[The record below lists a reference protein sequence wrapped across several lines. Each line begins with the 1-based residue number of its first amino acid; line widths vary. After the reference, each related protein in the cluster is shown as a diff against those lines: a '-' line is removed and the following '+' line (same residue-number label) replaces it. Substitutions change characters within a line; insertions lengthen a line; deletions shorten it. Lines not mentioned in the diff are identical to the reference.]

1 MSQFR
6 ETPDEM
12 IDYDFHKKDAARLR
26 REARIRFMTFLTGTI
41 SFPFRQMTRFAQ
53 RWQAVWP
60 APTASNAGTRTFVSL
75 SAGLAKARALLW

>member
-26 REARIRFMTFLTGTI
+26 REARIQIVSVLVQAIG
-41 SFPFRQMTRFAQ
+41 FPFRQTMRFAR

-60 APTASNAGTRTFVSL
+60 APAARADGDRGFANL
-75 SAGLAKARALLW
+75 WAGLEKARALLW